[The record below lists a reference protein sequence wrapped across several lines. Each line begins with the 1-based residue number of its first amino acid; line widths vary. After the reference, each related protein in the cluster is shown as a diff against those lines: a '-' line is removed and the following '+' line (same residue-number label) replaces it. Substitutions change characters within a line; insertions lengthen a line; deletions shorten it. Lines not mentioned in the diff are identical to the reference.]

1 MNNISKESCTEAELK
16 RPALNP
22 LIALILSIILFL
34 TSCGSA
40 APTKEK
46 VKEKPKQTTSQ
57 TKHAKVEPH
66 KTEKKKD
73 EEVKAANAEDAP
85 TSRSKAVQHVSHT
98 QASTSRSNVPSYS
111 GNAYTSVNGNQPSF
125 SSDELSAFNV
135 ERYSNLDSLCR
146 CGVAFANLGV
156 TNRPAPG
163 EKRGSI
169 SHIKPSGWNQ
179 AKYDIVPGK
188 WLYNRCHLIGW
199 QLSAENDN
207 RRNLVTGT
215 RYMNI
220 NGMLPFENM
229 VADYIKETGNHVAYK
244 VSPIFEGS
252 NSVCSGVQIEA
263 FSVEDN
269 GEGICFNV
277 YCYNIQPG
285 ININYYDGSSSYN
298 GNSGST
304 GPSGSQS
311 NSSSNNN
318 SSSSH
323 NTAPTP
329 PAPSN
334 SSSSEETVYKTPSGK
349 RYHASPT
356 CGGKNSVPIDLD
368 KAKELN
374 LTPCKKCVH

>member
-1 MNNISKESCTEAELK
+1 MNSISKKSCTEAELK
-16 RPALNP
+16 RPALNS
-22 LIALILSIILFL
+22 IVALILSIILFL
-34 TSCGSA
+34 TACGNTTSK
-40 APTKEK
+40 KENS
-46 VKEKPKQTTSQ
+46 KEKPKQTTSQ
-57 TKHAKVEPH
+57 TQHAKIESH
-66 KTEKKKD
+66 ENKKTKKD
-73 EEVKAANAEDAP
+73 KVKSTEA
-85 TSRSKAVQHVSHT
+85 SKNSGKSVKNVSHT
-98 QASTSRSNVPSYS
+98 NASITRNNIPEYS
-111 GNAYTSVNGNQPSF
+111 GNAYTSINGNQPSF
-125 SSDELSAFNV
+125 SSDELKAFNV
-135 ERYSNLDSLCR
+135 EKYSDLDSLNR
-146 CGVAFANLGV
+146 CGVAFANLGI

-163 EKRGSI
+163 EKRSSI

-229 VADYIKETGNHVAYK
+229 VSDYIKETGNHVAYK
-244 VSPIFEGS
+244 VSPIFEGY

-285 ININYYDGSSSYN
+285 INIDYYDGSSSCN
-298 GNSGST
+298 GNSDGTTSSSS
-304 GPSGSQS
+304 PSNSS
-311 NSSSNNN
+311 YNSSSNNTISTPTAT
-318 SSSSH
+318 SSGSSDQ
-323 NTAPTP
+323 
-329 PAPSN
+329 
-334 SSSSEETVYKTPSGK
+334 TVYKTPSGK

-356 CGGKNSVPIDLD
+356 CGGKNSTSINLD